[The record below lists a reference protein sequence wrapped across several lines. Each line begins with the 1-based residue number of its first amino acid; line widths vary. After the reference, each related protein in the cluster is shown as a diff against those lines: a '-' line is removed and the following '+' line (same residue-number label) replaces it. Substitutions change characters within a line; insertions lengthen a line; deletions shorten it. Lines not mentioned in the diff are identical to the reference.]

1 MSDRRGL
8 GTILGW
14 LFIGIACAALFLVPS
29 AWLIDHGQ
37 SRWMALAAGLLAFP
51 VVPLAWH
58 FLAERRRAR
67 AEGKKSSLTRGDRFV
82 VKLIAVAVVVL
93 APLLVFSPGGT
104 WGAVKR
110 HPTWFLHWGGGGGD
124 DPGGWETPSGD
135 PITGDARLT
144 GYLPDD
150 AEAVVWLRATRE
162 FLASMQKQF
171 GGEVDKE
178 DPDAVQE
185 ALVALRKDG
194 FLMLVRSKKGLDEVK
209 AEDREKLERELGD
222 KLFAGKRIKVLI
234 YSAQPD
240 LHVVVTENWDAAV
253 RARAAGTRP
262 APTELLALLAGTPA
276 DAPLVAAAR
285 NAAVAGVIVDRGTGH
300 VRVAEKGLLVEAEMQ
315 LASAS
320 AGGLLRAA
328 LSGSLDDARKK
339 APGKCKEPIDRL
351 TRGVTVAGDGP
362 AVKLSAKLGFE
373 DLMSSMFCQLGGDG
387 DDD

>member
-14 LFIGIACAALFLVPS
+14 LFIGIACGALFLVPS
-29 AWLIDHGQ
+29 AWLVDHGH
-37 SRWMALAAGLLAFP
+37 SRWLALAAGLLAFP

-58 FLAERRRAR
+58 FVAERRRAR

-82 VKLIAVAVVVL
+82 VKLIAVALVVL
-93 APLLVFSPGGT
+93 GPLLVFSPGGT

-110 HPTWFLHWGGGGGD
+110 QPTWFLHWGGGGDG

-150 AEAVVWLRATRE
+150 AEVVVWLRATGE

-171 GGEVDKE
+171 GGKVEE
-178 DPDAVQE
+178 PDPDAPQE
-185 ALVALRKDG
+185 ALLALRKDG
-194 FLMLVRSKKGLDEVK
+194 FLMLVRSRKGLDEVK
-209 AEDREKLERELGD
+209 PEDREKLERELAD
-222 KLFAGKRIKVLI
+222 KLFAGKRIKILI

-240 LHVVVTENWDAAV
+240 LHVVVTESWDAAV
-253 RARAAGTRP
+253 RARAAGIRQ
-262 APTELLALLAGTPA
+262 APTELLALLDGTPA

-285 NAAVAGVIVDRGTGH
+285 NAAFGGVIIDRGTGH
-300 VRVAEKGLLVEAEMQ
+300 MRIAEKGLRIESELQ

-320 AGGLLRAA
+320 AAGLLRGT
-328 LSGSLDDARKK
+328 LRSEVDET
-339 APGKCKEPIDRL
+339 PGKVPASCKQPVGKLMSGIEIGGDG
-351 TRGVTVAGDGP
+351 TGVT
-362 AVKLSAKLGFE
+362 LSARLGFE

-387 DDD
+387 D

>member
-1 MSDRRGL
+1 MSERRGL

-14 LFIGIACAALFLVPS
+14 LFIGITCAALFLLPS

-37 SRWMALAAGLLAFP
+37 SGWLALAVGLLAFP

-82 VKLIAVAVVVL
+82 GRLIAVALVAL
-93 APLLVFSPGGT
+93 GPLLVFTPGGT

-110 HPTWFLHWGGGGGD
+110 HPAWFLDWGGGDD
-124 DPGGWETPSGD
+124 DPGGWQTATGE

-150 AEAVVWLRATRE
+150 AEVVVWLRTTRE
-162 FLASMQKQF
+162 FLASMQRQF
-171 GGEVDKE
+171 GGEAAKP
-178 DPDAVQE
+178 DPDAPQE
-185 ALVALRKDG
+185 ALLALRKDG
-194 FLMLVRSKKGLDEVK
+194 FLMLVKAKKGLDEVTP
-209 AEDREKLERELGD
+209 EDREKLERELAD
-222 KLFAGKRIKVLI
+222 KLFAGRRIKILI

-240 LHVVVTENWDAAV
+240 LHVVVTENWDSAV

-285 NAAVAGVIVDRGTGH
+285 NAAVAGIIVDRGTGH
-300 VRVAEKGLLVEAEMQ
+300 LRIAEKGLRVEAEMQ
-315 LASAS
+315 LASPS
-320 AGGLLRAA
+320 AAGLLRAA
-328 LSGSLDDARKK
+328 LSGYLAESRKK
-339 APGKCKEPIDRL
+339 VPDECKKSVDKL
-351 TRGVTVAGDGP
+351 AAGVEVAGDGP
-362 AVKLSAKLGFE
+362 VVKLSARLGFE
-373 DLMSSMFCQLGGDG
+373 DLMSSMFCQLGGAD
-387 DDD
+387 